1 MKTHLLR
8 HLPPPALGLEVLRDY
23 VAGIGKQRMT
33 NKKRFK
39 IPFINQDPFIESFR
53 ILKSSTKFL
62 TYRF

>member
-23 VAGIGKQRMT
+23 VAGIRKQRMT

-39 IPFINQDPFIESFR
+39 IPFINQDSFIESFR
-53 ILKSSTKFL
+53 IL
-62 TYRF
+62 

>member
-8 HLPPPALGLEVLRDY
+8 HLAPPALGLEVLRDY

-39 IPFINQDPFIESFR
+39 IPFISQDPFIESFR
-53 ILKSSTKFL
+53 TL
-62 TYRF
+62 